1 MYEGLIV
8 RISGFMRKIH
18 LIVIHC
24 SATRADKELTA
35 FDLDTMHR
43 RRGFNGRVIITI
55 SARMEQRILPVRWNG
70 SGHMR
75 KVLIRRVSEFATK
88 AAWTAGDARR
98 THGHRNSGQR
108 SGCWCISCKRDSPVA
123 GCAVIATCR
132 RIATVMERL
141 SRRSGSRRAR
151 ALR

>member
-43 RRGFNGRVIITI
+43 RRGFNGTGYHYYIRKDGTTHLTRPVY
-55 SARMEQRILPVRWNG
+55 RNLLRRRPGLPG
-70 SGHMR
+70 TPGGH
-75 KVLIRRVSEFATK
+75 TDTG
-88 AAWTAGDARR
+88 TAGSAPAAGASVAREIPR
-98 THGHRNSGQR
+98 LPGVR
-108 SGCWCISCKRDSPVA
+108 SSRLVA
-123 GCAVIATCR
+123 GSQR
-132 RIATVMERL
+132 
-141 SRRSGSRRAR
+141 
-151 ALR
+151 

>member
-35 FDLDTMHR
+35 FDLDTMHA
-43 RRGFNGRVIITI
+43 GGDLTGQVIITI

-75 KVLIRRVSEFATK
+75 KVLMRRVSEFATK

>member
-1 MYEGLIV
+1 M
-8 RISGFMRKIH
+8 
-18 LIVIHC
+18 
-24 SATRADKELTA
+24 
-35 FDLDTMHR
+35 
-43 RRGFNGRVIITI
+43 
-55 SARMEQRILPVRWNG
+55 
-70 SGHMR
+70 
-75 KVLIRRVSEFATK
+75 RRVSEFATK

-132 RIATVMERL
+132 RIAMGTVRL

>member
-43 RRGFNGRVIITI
+43 RRGFNGIGYHFYIRKNGDIKTTRPIERIGAHAKGFNQTSIGICYEGGLDCHGRPADTRTEWVICRFLTRMRV
-55 SARMEQRILPVRWNG
+55 SAS
-70 SGHMR
+70 SGLNIRNVVVQWPKKWVKR
-75 KVLIRRVSEFATK
+75 KVILAS
-88 AAWTAGDARR
+88 
-98 THGHRNSGQR
+98 
-108 SGCWCISCKRDSPVA
+108 
-123 GCAVIATCR
+123 
-132 RIATVMERL
+132 
-141 SRRSGSRRAR
+141 
-151 ALR
+151 

>member
-43 RRGFNGRVIITI
+43 RRGFNGTGYHYYIRKDGTTHLT
-55 SARMEQRILPVRWNG
+55 RRWNG

-108 SGCWCISCKRDSPVA
+108 SGCWCISCKRDSRLPGVRSSRLVA
-123 GCAVIATCR
+123 GSQR
-132 RIATVMERL
+132 
-141 SRRSGSRRAR
+141 
-151 ALR
+151 